1 MAQPYHGWWRQQSW
15 GQWPAEDAA
24 EKFEKIMEKLQ
35 EKCDWLR
42 KKVNEQS
49 DEMQRL
55 DTQVALLGQENKDL
69 RHRVAELEVAG
80 SARMSGSSARMSGS
94 AHTSDHEEDSPPV
107 RIAAADASE
116 LPREVSQHIEEFVTI
131 KWKPHPEA
139 KARPGGARA
148 TSRGGACRNCHGGML
163 LDLEKEKQ
171 LQEMWN
177 DYPLQIWPWVSH
189 LCSTLFASKGT
200 RHWKD
205 LERKLTKREGR
216 FLVWGS
222 MKPNQR
228 CFVCQCGECDAIITA
243 EYAKGD
249 DEEDFK
255 DARDT
260 LSKFVIGKPAEDSKR
275 T

>member
-1 MAQPYHGWWRQQSW
+1 M
-15 GQWPAEDAA
+15 
-24 EKFEKIMEKLQ
+24 
-35 EKCDWLR
+35 R

-49 DEMQRL
+49 DEMKRL

-80 SARMSGSSARMSGS
+80 SARMSGSAR
-94 AHTSDHEEDSPPV
+94 TSDHEEDSPPV

-163 LDLEKEKQ
+163 LDLETEQK

-177 DYPLQIWPWVSH
+177 DYPLEIWSWVSH
-189 LCSTLFASKGT
+189 LGSTLFASKGT
-200 RHWKD
+200 RHWK
-205 LERKLTKREGR
+205 
-216 FLVWGS
+216 
-222 MKPNQR
+222 
-228 CFVCQCGECDAIITA
+228 
-243 EYAKGD
+243 
-249 DEEDFK
+249 
-255 DARDT
+255 
-260 LSKFVIGKPAEDSKR
+260 
-275 T
+275 